1 VDERHERVKPLI
13 RTRQH
18 RVFTEQP
25 VASEDLAALTDV
37 ARWTGSSRNNQ
48 PWRFIVVRD
57 VELLRRIGDMGHP
70 QTRSLH
76 SAMAAIAIAMPDD
89 DGRPVSHAYD
99 EGRAAERMLI
109 AASLLGIGAG
119 IAWVVPDIRPAV
131 AEALGV
137 PADHYVRTIVA
148 VGHPSTNGRA
158 ARSAPGTA
166 RLPRD
171 QVVMQDQWR

>member
-1 VDERHERVKPLI
+1 MDERHERVKPLI

-18 RVFTEQP
+18 RVFTDQP
-25 VASEDLAALTDV
+25 VADADLLALTDV
-37 ARWTGSSRNNQ
+37 ARWSGSSRNSQ
-48 PWRFIVVRD
+48 PWRFVVVRD
-57 VELLRRIGDMGHP
+57 VELLRRIGDLGHP

-89 DGRPVSHAYD
+89 EGRPVSHAYD

-109 AASLLGIGAG
+109 AASMLGIGAG

-131 AEALGV
+131 GDFLGV
-137 PADHYVRTIVA
+137 PADHYVRTIMA
-148 VGHPSTNGRA
+148 VGHPSAEGRA
-158 ARSAPGTA
+158 PHSPPGTA

-171 QVVMQDQWR
+171 QVVMDDRWR

>member
-1 VDERHERVKPLI
+1 MDERHERVKPLI

-18 RVFTEQP
+18 RVFTDQP

-89 DGRPVSHAYD
+89 EGRGEPRYD
-99 EGRAAERMLI
+99 EVGRRAHADAA
-109 AASLLGIGAG
+109 A
-119 IAWVVPDIRPAV
+119 PDRR
-131 AEALGV
+131 
-137 PADHYVRTIVA
+137 HR
-148 VGHPSTNGRA
+148 VG
-158 ARSAPGTA
+158 RS
-166 RLPRD
+166 
-171 QVVMQDQWR
+171 